1 MEFIG
6 RSMATPVVKLLNQTY
21 SKPFFPPVLQWFPIR
36 RGEDKAGDLLAAFE
50 LFQVRSS
57 NAGFCTFLA
66 IPFPTREFTQHDA
79 PAGDEPKKSGNER
92 GHAILSQAL
101 ARI

>member
-6 RSMATPVVKLLNQTY
+6 RSMATPVVKLLNQPY

-50 LFQVRSS
+50 LFQVRANSTGFRMVFAISS
-57 NAGFCTFLA
+57 FV
-66 IPFPTREFTQHDA
+66 
-79 PAGDEPKKSGNER
+79 
-92 GHAILSQAL
+92 
-101 ARI
+101 